1 MRYQQQQL
9 TIRLTM
15 SYKFLP
21 LVFLG
26 FILNLS
32 SNKITS
38 KSLYKSTS
46 SKTEVAK
53 PKKIAENKVLSFEEK
68 TELLYNE
75 IEAGQYTLP
84 NMETFIKAYEGYS
97 ALENQGK
104 VKNNILTIVDF
115 SFSSTKERMWV
126 IDMENK
132 KVVLQTLVS
141 HGMNSGTEYAKS
153 FSNQNESFKSSLGFF
168 ITGETYNG
176 KHGISLKLDGQEYG
190 LNDKA
195 RERAVVVHGA
205 DYVSKRLAN
214 RQGYIGRSQGCPAV
228 APAVAK
234 KLINTIKNKSVLFS
248 YHPTRMYV
256 NKSRLVS

>member
-1 MRYQQQQL
+1 
-9 TIRLTM
+9 M

-26 FILNLS
+26 FILNF
-32 SNKITS
+32 SNTKTTS
-38 KSLYKSTS
+38 KSIYKSDS
-46 SKTEVAK
+46 VKTEAAK
-53 PKKIAENKVLSFEEK
+53 PTTLAENKVLTFEEK
-68 TELLYNE
+68 TTVLYNE
-75 IEAGQYTLP
+75 IEAGQYSLP
-84 NMETFIKAYEGYS
+84 NLETFIKAFEGYTV
-97 ALENQGK
+97 LENQGK

-141 HGMNSGTEYAKS
+141 HGMNSGKEFAKS
-153 FSNQNESFKSSLGFF
+153 FSNQNESYKSSLGFF

-205 DYVSKRLAN
+205 DYVSKKLAS

-228 APAVAK
+228 APEVAST
-234 KLINTIKNKSVLFS
+234 LINTIKNKSVLFI

-256 NKSRLVS
+256 SKSRLVS

>member
-46 SKTEVAK
+46 SKTEVTK

-190 LNDKA
+190 LNDNA

-205 DYVSKRLAN
+205 DYVSKKLAN

-228 APAVAK
+228 APEVAK
-234 KLINTIKNKSVLFS
+234 KLINTIKNKSVLFI
-248 YHPTRMYV
+248 YHPTRKYV

>member
-1 MRYQQQQL
+1 
-9 TIRLTM
+9 M

-26 FILNLS
+26 FILNF
-32 SNKITS
+32 SNTKTTS
-38 KSLYKSTS
+38 KSIYKSDS
-46 SKTEVAK
+46 VKTETAK
-53 PKKIAENKVLSFEEK
+53 PTTLAANKVLSFEEK

-75 IEAGQYTLP
+75 IEAGQYSLP
-84 NMETFIKAYEGYS
+84 NLETFIKAFEGYN

-104 VKNNILTIVDF
+104 VKNSILTIVDF

-141 HGMNSGTEYAKS
+141 HGMNSGKEFAKS

-205 DYVSKRLAN
+205 DYVSKKLAS

-228 APAVAK
+228 APEVAPT
-234 KLINTIKNKSVLFS
+234 LINTIKNKSVLFI

-256 NKSRLVS
+256 SKSRLVS

>member
-1 MRYQQQQL
+1 
-9 TIRLTM
+9 M

-26 FILNLS
+26 FILNFS
-32 SNKITS
+32 DTKTTS
-38 KSLYKSTS
+38 KSIYKTDSVKTETIK
-46 SKTEVAK
+46 SKTL
-53 PKKIAENKVLSFEEK
+53 AENKVLSFEEK
-68 TELLYNE
+68 TIELYHQ
-75 IEAGQYTLP
+75 IEAGQYSLP
-84 NMETFIKAYEGYS
+84 NLETFIKAFEGYS
-97 ALENQGK
+97 ALESQGK

-126 IDMENK
+126 IDMTNK
-132 KVVLQTLVS
+132 KIVLQTLVS
-141 HGMNSGTEYAKS
+141 HGMNSGKEFAKS

-168 ITGETYNG
+168 ITGETYTG

-190 LNDKA
+190 LNDNA

-205 DYVSKRLAN
+205 DYVSKKLAS

-228 APAVAK
+228 APEVAPT
-234 KLINTIKNKSVLFS
+234 LINTIKNKSVLFI

>member
-1 MRYQQQQL
+1 
-9 TIRLTM
+9 M

-32 SNKITS
+32 TDTTTT
-38 KSLYKSTS
+38 KSIYKSPAVT
-46 SKTEVAK
+46 TEVTK
-53 PKKIAENKVLSFEEK
+53 TTKIAENKVASFEEK
-68 TELLYNE
+68 TTLIYNE
-75 IEAGQYTLP
+75 IQAGKYSLP
-84 NMETFIKAYEGYS
+84 NLETFIKAFEGYV
-97 ALENQGK
+97 ALERQGK

-126 IDMENK
+126 VDMENK
-132 KVVLQTLVS
+132 KVLLQTLVS
-141 HGMNSGTEYAKS
+141 HGMNSGKEFAKS

-168 ITGETYNG
+168 ITGETYTG

-190 LNDKA
+190 LNDNA

-205 DYVSKRLAN
+205 DYVSKSLAN
-214 RQGYIGRSQGCPAV
+214 KQGYIGRSQGCPAV

-234 KLINTIKNKSVLFS
+234 KLINTIKNKSVLFI